1 MFLCSQ
7 FTIIILI
14 ECLFTEVML
23 CMGSMDYYF
32 VSQDF
37 LSVSQLIHPLSP
49 QINER
54 KEGRKVSK
62 KERQKVLHLYRGRIS
77 FLSMKTQLMRAYL
90 GKIIGLLN
98 NAA

>member
-1 MFLCSQ
+1 
-7 FTIIILI
+7 
-14 ECLFTEVML
+14 ML
-23 CMGSMDYYF
+23 CMDSMDYYF

-37 LSVSQLIHPLSP
+37 CQLANSFILSLHK
-49 QINER
+49 INER

-62 KERQKVLHLYRGRIS
+62 KKGRRFYTFTGGRIS